1 MLTPRG
7 PNVSRP
13 QAKGEAAPCARSG
26 PCFSFCVKEKL
37 LRLLRQSSGYAF
49 ANMLF
54 KVAGF
59 LLAFIYLD
67 PQYLSTAAFGEWSIL
82 KITGALTSA
91 LFGLGLS
98 NGVLKLWAE
107 PEYEDAHD
115 ALAFTALLAV
125 GVLAGTA
132 AALLVALAAPLARL
146 LLGDAAQAPLVKLL
160 AVYVASQMILQ
171 VPKELIRIHERVGL
185 FVLMIF
191 GRMVVLVGGVYY
203 FLVVQGA
210 GLRGMVYANVLS
222 LGLGAAVLTAGMLRV
237 VRWRVRAH
245 FVRRLARL
253 GMPLMMAGVA
263 YLFLDAGDRYLLKW
277 FGLDAA
283 VGVYEWAARLGAV
296 LNLLVVRSFWT
307 AFHILGVKDLGGDT
321 READFHRRTFRHF
334 SIWGPWAVLG
344 LSLAAYDVTR
354 LMAAST
360 AYLAAER
367 LVFPIAVGFLF
378 YGIYYLLVNI
388 LYAGGKTGTIAVN
401 VFAAALCNAAFNVL
415 LIPLLGAMG
424 AALATA
430 AAYLVLVLITV
441 RVVGRTTES
450 VFPWGTLARALLG
463 AGVLYGLGLLSTD
476 WAAPARIAYRAGLIL
491 LYLPLIPA
499 LRLYTWGEVKE
510 ITRYLYQRVRQ
521 GGAGEEEHG
530 EQDSA

>member
-1 MLTPRG
+1 
-7 PNVSRP
+7 
-13 QAKGEAAPCARSG
+13 
-26 PCFSFCVKEKL
+26 
-37 LRLLRQSSGYAF
+37 
-49 ANMLF
+49 MLF

-67 PQYLSTAAFGEWSIL
+67 PQYLSTAAFGEWGIL
-82 KITGALTSA
+82 KVTGALISA

-107 PEYEDAHD
+107 PEHENARD
-115 ALAFTALLAV
+115 ALAFTALLAI
-125 GVLAGTA
+125 GALAGA
-132 AALLVALAAPLARL
+132 AVVVLLALAAPLARL
-146 LLGDAAQAPLVKLL
+146 LLGDAAQAPLVQLL
-160 AVYVASQMILQ
+160 AVYVAAQMVLQ

-210 GLRGMVYANVLS
+210 GLQGMLYAQVLS
-222 LGLGAAVLTAGMLRV
+222 LGLGAAVLTVGMLRV
-237 VRWRVRAH
+237 VRWQVQGA

-253 GMPLMMAGVA
+253 GMPLMLAGVA

-277 FGLDAA
+277 LGSDAA

-296 LNLLVVRSFWT
+296 LNLLVVRSLWT
-307 AFHILGVKDLGGDT
+307 AFHVLGVKDLKGDT

-344 LSLAAYDVTR
+344 LSLAAYDITR
-354 LMAAST
+354 LVASSP

-388 LYAGGKTGTIAVN
+388 LYAGGETGTIAVN
-401 VFAAALCNAAFNVL
+401 VFVAALANAALNVL
-415 LIPLLGAMG
+415 LIPVLGAMG
-424 AALATA
+424 AAVATA
-430 AAYLVLVLITV
+430 LAYLVLVLLTV
-441 RVVGRTTES
+441 RVIGRTTES
-450 VFPWGTLARALLG
+450 VFPWGTLARALLL
-463 AGVLYGLGLLSTD
+463 AGVLYGLGLVSTD
-476 WAAPARIAYRAGLIL
+476 WSAPARIGYRAGLIL
-491 LYLPLIPA
+491 LYLPLVPA
-499 LRLYTWGEVKE
+499 VRLYTWAEVKE
-510 ITRYLYQRVRQ
+510 ITGYLRERVAEARSDAPAPEAAPEAKD
-521 GGAGEEEHG
+521 GPG
-530 EQDSA
+530 EQDDAQERKDEAAP